1 LHVVVIPSWYP
12 SDENPIRGIF
22 FRQQAH
28 ALERAGH
35 RVGVVAPQHRSLR
48 MLKRKRLGWPRGVS
62 IEDDSGVSVYQHQE
76 WALFPRIPHANLR
89 LWLRAGEVLFER
101 YVRER
106 DKPDVVH
113 AHSILNAGLLAARLK
128 ERFGVPAVLT
138 EHSSAFARGM
148 IHGWQERGVRL
159 AFAAM
164 DARLVVS
171 PALGNML
178 EERYGAAVR
187 PWAWVPNMVDT
198 EFFGL
203 SPSQERHSRQFTF
216 LTVSFLSETKGH
228 RVLLEAFARRFA
240 GDSDVRLRIGGEGE
254 IRGELERQAHELRI
268 SEQVNF
274 LGPLD
279 VGRVRDEMWACDGFV
294 LSSFYETF
302 GVVVIEALAC
312 GKPVIATRCGGPESV
327 INARNGILV
336 PVEDVA
342 ALGDAMERIKEQV
355 SLYDPQGI
363 RKDCVARFGEAAVAG
378 TLTNVYENV
387 VRERGAR

>member
-1 LHVVVIPSWYP
+1 VVVIPSWYP
-12 SDENPIRGIF
+12 SAGNAVQGIF
-22 FRQQAH
+22 FRRQAH
-28 ALERAGH
+28 SLKKAGH

-48 MLKRKRLGWPRGVS
+48 FLGQKTPGWRWGAEV
-62 IEDDSGVSVYQHQE
+62 EDDAGMPVYRHRG
-76 WALFPRIPHANLR
+76 WALFPRVPYANQH
-89 LWLRAGEVLFER
+89 LWLRTGEALFKR

-106 DKPDVVH
+106 GKPDVIH
-113 AHSILNAGLLAARLK
+113 AHSVLNAGLLAARLK
-128 ERFGVPAVLT
+128 EHFGVPAVLT
-138 EHSSAFARGM
+138 EHSTAFASGI
-148 IHGWQERGVRL
+148 IHGWQERGVRR

-171 PALGNML
+171 PALGNLL
-178 EERYGAAVR
+178 EERYGAVVR
-187 PWAWVPNMVDT
+187 PWAWVPNMVDI

-203 SPSQERHSRQFTF
+203 APSRERYSRPFTF
-216 LTVSFLSETKGH
+216 LTVSLLSERKGH
-228 RVLLEAFARRFA
+228 RVLLEAFAGRFA
-240 GDSDVRLRIGGEGE
+240 GDLGVRLRVGGEGK
-254 IRGELERQAHELRI
+254 IRGELERQAHELGI
-268 SEQVNF
+268 SEQVDF

-279 VGRVRDEMWACDGFV
+279 VGRVRDEMWACDSFV

-336 PVEDVA
+336 PVGDVA
-342 ALGDAMERIKEQV
+342 ALGDAMERIKERA

-378 TLTNVYENV
+378 KLTNVYENV